1 MEQIMII
8 LQLSFCSSVCL
19 LSLVHYEPIMLPSLV
34 SRSRSSSS
42 DDDRSF
48 RNLPEFNG
56 KGFYLFKAKFLAW
69 LRVKGLEDV
78 LLPKKSKKKPVAAD
92 AAAVVNVEEA
102 KQVNEEAVEEQE
114 EQNENEEAENASENE
129 DQAEDENEEEEH

>member
-1 MEQIMII
+1 
-8 LQLSFCSSVCL
+8 
-19 LSLVHYEPIMLPSLV
+19 MLHSLV

-56 KGFYLFKAKFLAW
+56 KGFYVFKAKFLAW

-78 LLPKKSKKKPVAAD
+78 LLPKKSKKKPVVPN

-102 KQVNEEAVEEQE
+102 SQVNEEAAEEQEEEE
-114 EQNENEEAENASENE
+114 EQNENKEAEDANENE
-129 DQAEDENEEEEH
+129 DQADGRANSIPKRRHERRSIHGTTRRIL